1 MSSPSPS
8 LPSLVVYYPSPE
20 TPLAPADLEEIFG
33 RLGRNDA
40 LWGALMQ
47 LLQERLANATVDAAN
62 GDLNAPGR
70 LQEILGLQAQLSA
83 FRRGRE
89 KPKAR

>member
-1 MSSPSPS
+1 M
-8 LPSLVVYYPSPE
+8 SLVVYYPSHE

-83 FRRGRE
+83 FRKGRE